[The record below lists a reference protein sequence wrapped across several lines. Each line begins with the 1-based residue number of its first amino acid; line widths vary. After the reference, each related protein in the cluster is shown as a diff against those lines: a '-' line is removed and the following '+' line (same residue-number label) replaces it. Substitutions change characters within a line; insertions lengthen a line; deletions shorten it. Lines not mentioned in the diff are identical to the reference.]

1 MWFWWIVSLIILTAS
16 IIFSLYI
23 FYGSYKATPVKKPF
37 PLKRN
42 YNIIRKP
49 TLFTKQQLISSLKLK
64 LQSVENNSML
74 YYNELKKLQQRIQA
88 LEKNKGTGY
97 QNPKG
102 KFEDDENW
110 EELYYEIHDEKEKM
124 ESELD
129 LTNQKLEEAEELVK
143 ELMRKETVW
152 KEKRSELENELI
164 KAHTLQNKIGD
175 LQRELEGAAQREQDL
190 QQQLEAQKELYKDF
204 EVLQQQYASIQSEA
218 DELRN
223 RIKEI
228 NNRDVLLQQ
237 KINRLTELESTIEIS
252 EYEKMDIRKSIEEI
266 IVENE
271 ALAAK
276 LQELQDKLNAEKY
289 A

>member
-1 MWFWWIVSLIILTAS
+1 MWLWWIVSLAILTAS

-23 FYGSYKATPVKKPF
+23 FYSSYKATPVKKEF

-42 YNIIRKP
+42 YNLIRKSLP
-49 TLFTKQQLISSLKLK
+49 FTKQQVISSLKLK

-88 LEKNKGTGY
+88 LEKDKGTGY
-97 QNPKG
+97 QKG
-102 KFEDDENW
+102 KEVYDKDENW
-110 EELYYEIHDEKEKM
+110 EELYYDLHDEKEKM

-129 LTNQKLEEAEELVK
+129 LTNQKLEETESLVSELK
-143 ELMRKETVW
+143 RRETGW
-152 KEKRSELENELI
+152 KEKRSELENELN
-164 KAHTLQNKIGD
+164 KAHTLQNKIGE
-175 LQRELEGAAQREQDL
+175 LQRELEGAAIRENEL
-190 QQQLEAQKELYKDF
+190 QQQLETQQELYKDF
-204 EVLQQQYASIQSEA
+204 ELIQQQYSFVQSEA

-252 EYEKMDIRKSIEEI
+252 EYEKLDIRKSIEEI

-271 ALAAK
+271 ALASK
-276 LQELQDKLNAEKY
+276 LQELQEKLNAEKY

>member
-1 MWFWWIVSLIILTAS
+1 MWFWWIVSLVILIAS

-23 FYGSYKATPVKKPF
+23 FYGGYKATSIKKEF
-37 PLKRN
+37 QLKRN
-42 YNIIRKP
+42 YNIIRKAIP
-49 TLFTKQQLISSLKLK
+49 VTKQQVISSLKLK
-64 LQSVENNSML
+64 LQSVENNSLL

-88 LEKNKGTGY
+88 LEKNKSTGSSGDKRY
-97 QNPKG
+97 
-102 KFEDDENW
+102 EEDENW
-110 EELYYEIHDEKEKM
+110 EELYYEVSESREKM

-129 LTNQKLEEAEELVK
+129 LTNQKLEEAESLVK
-143 ELMRKETVW
+143 ELMRKESAW
-152 KEKRSELENELI
+152 KEKRSELENELN

-175 LQRELEGAAQREQDL
+175 LQRELEGAGLREQEL
-190 QQQLEAQKELYKDF
+190 QQQLEAQKQLYKDF
-204 EVLQQQYASIQSEA
+204 ELLQQQYAFIQSEA

-237 KINRLTELESTIEIS
+237 KINRLTELESTMEIS
-252 EYEKMDIRKSIEEI
+252 EYEKLDIRKSIEEI

>member
-1 MWFWWIVSLIILTAS
+1 MWLWWIVSLIILAAS

-23 FYGSYKATPVKKPF
+23 FYSGYKGPPVKKDF
-37 PLKRN
+37 PIKRN
-42 YNIIRKP
+42 YSVISKS
-49 TLFTKQQLISSLKLK
+49 LSLTKQQVISSLKLK
-64 LQSVENNSML
+64 LQTVEHNSAL

-88 LEKNKGTGY
+88 LEKNKETS
-97 QNPKG
+97 NKSNANN
-102 KFEDDENW
+102 DDENW
-110 EELYYEIHDEKEKM
+110 EELYYNVSDEKEKI

-129 LTNQKLEEAEELVK
+129 ITNQKLEETESLLNDLK
-143 ELMRKETVW
+143 RRETAW
-152 KEKRSELENELI
+152 KEKRSEIENELN
-164 KAHTLQNKIGD
+164 KAHTLQNKIGE
-175 LQRELEGAAQREQDL
+175 LQLELEGAARREEDL
-190 QQQLEAQKELYKDF
+190 RLQLEAQQKLNNDF
-204 EVLQQQYASIQSEA
+204 ELLQQQYAFIQSEA

-252 EYEKMDIRKSIEEI
+252 EYEKMDVRKSLEEI
-266 IVENE
+266 ITENE

>member
-1 MWFWWIVSLIILTAS
+1 MWFWWIVSLVILAAS
-16 IIFSLYI
+16 IVFSLYI
-23 FYGSYKATPVKKPF
+23 FYSGYKSAPVKKDFPF
-37 PLKRN
+37 N
-42 YNIIRKP
+42 RKP
-49 TLFTKQQLISSLKLK
+49 GLIRNPLPLSKQQVITSLKLK
-64 LQSVENNSML
+64 LQAVENNSML

-88 LEKNKGTGY
+88 LEKNKGMGFQSEKNRY
-97 QNPKG
+97 
-102 KFEDDENW
+102 EEDENW
-110 EELYYEIHDEKEKM
+110 EELYFQTSEDKEKM

-129 LTNQKLEEAEELVK
+129 LTNQKLEEAEELIK
-143 ELMRKETVW
+143 ELMRKESVW
-152 KEKRSELENELI
+152 KEKRSEMENELN

-175 LQRELEGAAQREQDL
+175 LQRQLEGAAQREQDL
-190 QQQLEAQKELYKDF
+190 QTQLEAQKELYKDF
-204 EVLQQQYASIQSEA
+204 ELLQQQYAFMQSEA

-228 NNRDVLLQQ
+228 NNRDVVLQQ

-271 ALAAK
+271 ALALK

-289 A
+289 V

>member
-1 MWFWWIVSLIILTAS
+1 MWFWWIVSLVILTAS

-23 FYGSYKATPVKKPF
+23 FYGGYKATPVKKDF
-37 PLKRN
+37 QLKRTFN
-42 YNIIRKP
+42 PIRKVIP
-49 TLFTKQQLISSLKLK
+49 VTKQQFISSLKLK
-64 LQSVENNSML
+64 LQSVENNSQL
-74 YYNELKKLQQRIQA
+74 YYNELKKLQQRILA
-88 LEKNKGTGY
+88 LEKNRDTGFSGDKKRY
-97 QNPKG
+97 
-102 KFEDDENW
+102 EDDENW
-110 EELYYEIHDEKEKM
+110 EELYYEVSESKEKM

-129 LTNQKLEEAEELVK
+129 LTNQKLEEAESLIK
-143 ELMRKETVW
+143 ELMRKESVW
-152 KEKRSELENELI
+152 KEKRSELENELN

-175 LQRELEGAAQREQDL
+175 LQRELEGAAAREREL
-190 QQQLEAQKELYKDF
+190 QQQLEAQKQLYKDF
-204 EVLQQQYASIQSEA
+204 ELLQQQYSFIQSEA

-237 KINRLTELESTIEIS
+237 KINRLTELESNIEIS
-252 EYEKMDIRKSIEEI
+252 EYEKQDIRKSIEEI

>member
-1 MWFWWIVSLIILTAS
+1 
-16 IIFSLYI
+16 
-23 FYGSYKATPVKKPF
+23 
-37 PLKRN
+37 
-42 YNIIRKP
+42 
-49 TLFTKQQLISSLKLK
+49 
-64 LQSVENNSML
+64 ML

-88 LEKNKGTGY
+88 LEKNKGTAY
-97 QNPKG
+97 KANYKS
-102 KFEDDENW
+102 DDENW
-110 EELYYEIHDEKEKM
+110 EELYYQKSDEKEKI

-129 LTNQKLEEAEELVK
+129 VTTQKLEEAESLLSELK
-143 ELMRKETVW
+143 RRETTW
-152 KEKRSELENELI
+152 KEKRSELENELN

-175 LQRELEGAAQREQDL
+175 LQRELEGAAGREKEL
-190 QQQLEAQKELYKDF
+190 LQQLETQQELYKDY
-204 EVLQQQYASIQSEA
+204 EIIQQQYSFVKSEA

-266 IVENE
+266 ITENE
-271 ALAAK
+271 ALAVK

>member
-1 MWFWWIVSLIILTAS
+1 MWLWWIVSLVIVTAS

-23 FYGSYKATPVKKPF
+23 FYSSYKTPPVKKE
-37 PLKRN
+37 LLREDYNVIRN
-42 YNIIRKP
+42 SLP
-49 TLFTKQQLISSLKLK
+49 FTKQHVISSLKLK
-64 LQSVENNSML
+64 LQSVEQSSLL
-74 YYNELKKLQQRIQA
+74 YYNELKQLQQRIQS
-88 LEKNKGTGY
+88 LEKGTGVY
-97 QNPKG
+97 QKDKG
-102 KFEDDENW
+102 INNDENW
-110 EELYYEIHDEKEKM
+110 EELYYEVSDKKEKI

-129 LTNQKLEEAEELVK
+129 ITNQKLEETESLVK
-143 ELMRKETVW
+143 ELRRRETIW
-152 KEKRSELENELI
+152 KEKRSELENELN
-164 KAHTLQNKIGD
+164 KAHTLQNKIGE
-175 LQRELEGAAQREQDL
+175 LQRQLEGATVRENEL
-190 QQQLEAQKELYKDF
+190 QQQLETQQELYKDF
-204 EVLQQQYASIQSEA
+204 ELIQQQYAYVQSEA

-266 IVENE
+266 ITENE

-276 LQELQDKLNAEKY
+276 LQELQEKLNAERY